1 MWIFYSFESV
11 DRQRCTLFQNMCTV
25 EAVFSIRKHS
35 RDLSECRHT
44 TNCTNCSGGSVYDSD
59 CDSQIAI
66 PNNTKLRCVSWNREH
81 GYIACGGEEGLL
93 KVLKLE
99 MQAGKV

>member
-1 MWIFYSFESV
+1 MDGG
-11 DRQRCTLFQNMCTV
+11 DRGFIAD
-25 EAVFSIRKHS
+25 EAVALGIEYLTESYV
-35 RDLSECRHT
+35 LC
-44 TNCTNCSGGSVYDSD
+44 CLYL
-59 CDSQIAI
+59 QIAI

-99 MQAGKV
+99 MQAGETSLF